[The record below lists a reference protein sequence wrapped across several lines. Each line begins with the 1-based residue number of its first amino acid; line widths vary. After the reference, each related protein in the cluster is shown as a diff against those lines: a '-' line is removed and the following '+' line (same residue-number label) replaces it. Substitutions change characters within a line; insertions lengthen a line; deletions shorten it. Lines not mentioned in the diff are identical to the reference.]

1 MDDMTNTVTLQ
12 VKPTRKSH
20 KIKKSNVV
28 DDALKDNLTNKEIIL
43 KVQEVF
49 PDATSKSIRNL
60 ISVRRSRLKK
70 QGTTTTN
77 VVTLPL
83 INS

>member
-20 KIKKSNVV
+20 KLKKSNVV
-28 DDALKDNLTNKEIIL
+28 DDALKNNLTNKEIIL

-70 QGTTTTN
+70 QSQITITN
-77 VVTLPL
+77 AVVPL